1 MSPCVSECAGVCV
14 CVCACVGWLSR
25 VLLPT
30 CPPRWDITIPAMV
43 LVRLDPD
50 RINALHAVSCG
61 GDLSQGSMLLV
72 SPDIFDVFRG
82 GSTA

>member
-1 MSPCVSECAGVCV
+1 
-14 CVCACVGWLSR
+14 
-25 VLLPT
+25 
-30 CPPRWDITIPAMV
+30 MV